1 MDCICIKDALD
12 WALVTPRRDEYSK
25 VYQLKLVSDVVCY
38 VKGVVQSFPSSVN
51 MFWCASL
58 MLLGHVL
65 EVAVI
70 APDICAVSGLQD
82 ESPII

>member
-1 MDCICIKDALD
+1 
-12 WALVTPRRDEYSK
+12 
-25 VYQLKLVSDVVCY
+25 
-38 VKGVVQSFPSSVN
+38 